1 MQIVGRAAKRSVPG
15 ARLAAMRISATAL
28 LATLLILVVPGCG
41 SDPAADR
48 AQAYVE
54 GVDAARAAL
63 VSDLEQLAADAPPTS
78 TPKTEA
84 QLLLRYEKAVGRAQ
98 TRVRALKPP
107 EKVRAEHTELLS
119 ALRSYEVALGKAR
132 ASGAKAPASSIPA
145 IREALAEQ
153 LEQASAEVDRHIAA
167 IARLL
172 GSE

>member
-1 MQIVGRAAKRSVPG
+1 
-15 ARLAAMRISATAL
+15 MRISATAL
-28 LATLLILVVPGCG
+28 LATLLILAVPGCG

-63 VSDLEQLAADAPPTS
+63 VSDLEQLAAEAPPTS

-107 EKVRAEHTELLS
+107 EKVKAEHTQLLS
-119 ALRSYEVALGKAR
+119 ALRSYEVALGKPR
-132 ASGAKAPASSIPA
+132 ASGAKAPAPSIPPHRGNRSA
-145 IREALAEQ
+145 AEQ
-153 LEQASAEVDRHIAA
+153 RIGTIAA
-167 IARLL
+167 MPPTLFWTQVAITVCVLISIVIGTIKL
-172 GSE
+172 V